1 MRLVGKMRMDLSDK
15 RNNSPT
21 GSAMTRLDRS
31 VPKMLKVRLLV
42 HYHV

>member
-1 MRLVGKMRMDLSDK
+1 MGAII
-15 RNNSPT
+15 PA
-21 GSAMTRLDRS
+21 GSAMTRLDHS